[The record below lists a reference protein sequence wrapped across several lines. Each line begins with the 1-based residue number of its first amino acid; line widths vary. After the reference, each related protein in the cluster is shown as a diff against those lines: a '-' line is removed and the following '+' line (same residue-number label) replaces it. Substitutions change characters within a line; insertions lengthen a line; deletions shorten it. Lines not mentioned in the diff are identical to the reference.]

1 MGERIGNSSVRYVI
15 WNLKNRKNP
24 ATSKQQK
31 LHPCESFFK
40 HLPHVE
46 VPDSCDLEA
55 WKFGGFDDGQGNP
68 CLSGWGAWE
77 VKEMIGAEGNKNS
90 LDLKERGVS

>member
-15 WNLKNRKNP
+15 GNSKNRKNP

-46 VPDSCDLEA
+46 VPDSCDLET
-55 WKFGGFDDGQGNP
+55 WKLAVSMTDRGNFAFQVGE
-68 CLSGWGAWE
+68 LGRS
-77 VKEMIGAEGNKNS
+77 K
-90 LDLKERGVS
+90 R